1 MQGSSRETA
10 HSWGIVGTQLEN
22 HREQGANSR
31 DSERQHQGRRV
42 CFPGGPLGATRT
54 PAISTLSSINGVMP
68 SRSSYHSG
76 NDRFFLIYFQFPITA
91 FGVVRLC
98 LFRSA

>member
-10 HSWGIVGTQLEN
+10 HSWGTVGTQLEN
-22 HREQGANSR
+22 HREQGPNSR
-31 DSERQHQGRRV
+31 DSERQQQGRRG
-42 CFPGGPLGATRT
+42 CFPGGPLGATGQTTGGAQRT

-76 NDRFFLIYFQFPITA
+76 NDRLFF
-91 FGVVRLC
+91 
-98 LFRSA
+98 